1 MAAVSPADSSANKL
15 CAAVIPDPQYSTAL
29 SVTPWSTAPAA
40 SYKAAISADGRNRP
54 SGCAFADDGTL
65 TAPGM

>member
-29 SVTPWSTAPAA
+29 SVTPWLAAAAA

-54 SGCAFADDGTL
+54 SGYAFADDGTL